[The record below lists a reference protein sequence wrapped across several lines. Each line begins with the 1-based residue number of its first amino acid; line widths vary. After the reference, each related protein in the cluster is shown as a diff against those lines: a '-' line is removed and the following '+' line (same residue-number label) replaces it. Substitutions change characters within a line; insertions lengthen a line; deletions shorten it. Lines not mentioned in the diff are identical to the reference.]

1 MKKIDIPK
9 GTKAKLSKD
18 FYETVSVCGHIDTAG
33 GTYSCIISAR
43 TQKDLAMLLSRF
55 LLDWDTARTKKTAIF
70 QRR

>member
-33 GTYSCIISAR
+33 GTYSCMEVI
-43 TQKDLAMLLSRF
+43 
-55 LLDWDTARTKKTAIF
+55 
-70 QRR
+70 